1 MQALKRVTQPDDI
14 GGVVAFLA
22 SDDARWNTGDTRP
35 SRWRLEALKPFM
47 RGTMESPEIS
57 YLYTIALLGIS
68 FMGFAAIVMLLR
80 EALGGHLG
88 PFDVLFARV
97 YMEGAL
103 IVSMGAMLP
112 PLLMFWALSTGAVWR
127 LCSGLVGVPLLGIAL
142 SYPARRR
149 ATTGKSTP
157 RYVRVNTTIVLLISL
172 TLLIDA
178 TGLLHERSGPAFLA
192 ALTAFLTFSLVGW
205 LQALSIILVPVAKLK

>member
-1 MQALKRVTQPDDI
+1 
-14 GGVVAFLA
+14 
-22 SDDARWNTGDTRP
+22 
-35 SRWRLEALKPFM
+35 
-47 RGTMESPEIS
+47 MESPEIS

-178 TGLLHERSGPAFLA
+178 TGLLHERSASGIPGCPDRISDFFAGGLAPSAEHYPCAGGETEMTGRKSKADNKILRSETRMEFL
-192 ALTAFLTFSLVGW
+192 
-205 LQALSIILVPVAKLK
+205 